1 MEKMAG
7 NLGRKEGMEVRKN
20 RKEVMKLTISAF
32 SMAAVL
38 ALAGCQGAS
47 ETQEAPTE
55 QEQASEPA
63 GAPDS
68 DENGA
73 AGQET
78 AGTDTADAQGQGGAG
93 QETPEGQS
101 EDASKGASDVNGQ
114 DAAGQ
119 TNVQGQETAGQSN
132 VQGQDAAAG
141 ASDVQGQESSD
152 AQQSNTA
159 QTQNAGQNGAQSDQ
173 GGAGQISLD
182 EAKQT
187 ALADAGAAADAVT
200 FTKEKLDYDD
210 GLSVY
215 EIEFYTSTR
224 AYEYEIDAATGVI
237 ISRSEETHHNNNG
250 HSSHSVNEHSVWDS
264 EAVKAIAADHAGVSV
279 EEVQFTKVKQDTEDG
294 LAVFEVEFTKDG
306 KEYEYTIDAA
316 TGAVLEF
323 EVD

>member
-1 MEKMAG
+1 
-7 NLGRKEGMEVRKN
+7 
-20 RKEVMKLTISAF
+20 
-32 SMAAVL
+32 MAAVL

-93 QETPEGQS
+93 QETPEVQS
-101 EDASKGASDVNGQ
+101 EDASRGASDVNGQ

>member
-1 MEKMAG
+1 M
-7 NLGRKEGMEVRKN
+7 
-20 RKEVMKLTISAF
+20 
-32 SMAAVL
+32 
-38 ALAGCQGAS
+38 Q
-47 ETQEAPTE
+47 
-55 QEQASEPA
+55 
-63 GAPDS
+63 
-68 DENGA
+68 
-73 AGQET
+73 
-78 AGTDTADAQGQGGAG
+78 
-93 QETPEGQS
+93 
-101 EDASKGASDVNGQ
+101 GQ

-119 TNVQGQETAGQSN
+119 TD
-132 VQGQDAAAG
+132 VQGQDAAEQ
-141 ASDVQGQESSD
+141 SNVQGQESSD
-152 AQQSNTA
+152 AQRSNTA
-159 QTQNAGQNGAQSDQ
+159 QAQNAGQNGAQSDQ

-210 GLSVY
+210 GVSVY

-224 AYEYEIDAATGVI
+224 AYEYEIDAATGAI

-250 HSSHSVNEHSVWDS
+250 HSSHSVNEHDAWDS
-264 EAVKAIAADHAGVSV
+264 ETAKAIAADHAGVSV

-294 LAVFEVEFTKDG
+294 LVVYEIEFTKDG

>member
-93 QETPEGQS
+93 QETPEVQS
-101 EDASKGASDVNGQ
+101 EDASRGASDVNGQ

-210 GLSVY
+210 GVSVY

-224 AYEYEIDAATGVI
+224 AYEYEIDAATGAI

-250 HSSHSVNEHSVWDS
+250 HSSHSVNEHDAWDS
-264 EAVKAIAADHAGVSV
+264 ETAKAIAADHAGVSV

-294 LAVFEVEFTKDG
+294 LVVYEIEFTKDG

>member
-93 QETPEGQS
+93 QETPEVQS
-101 EDASKGASDVNGQ
+101 EDASRGASDVNGQ

-141 ASDVQGQESSD
+141 
-152 AQQSNTA
+152 
-159 QTQNAGQNGAQSDQ
+159 
-173 GGAGQISLD
+173 
-182 EAKQT
+182 
-187 ALADAGAAADAVT
+187 
-200 FTKEKLDYDD
+200 
-210 GLSVY
+210 
-215 EIEFYTSTR
+215 
-224 AYEYEIDAATGVI
+224 GVHI
-237 ISRSEETHHNNNG
+237 PYCS
-250 HSSHSVNEHSVWDS
+250 
-264 EAVKAIAADHAGVSV
+264 
-279 EEVQFTKVKQDTEDG
+279 
-294 LAVFEVEFTKDG
+294 
-306 KEYEYTIDAA
+306 
-316 TGAVLEF
+316 
-323 EVD
+323 